1 MSIKFTLTH
10 TKSFSKQQACD
21 QVASMKNTKRNSV
34 IECSVHEFADY
45 LKQKHSFYPAAM
57 DLTKEGTITHNL
69 FVSTDMLVAD
79 VDHADFTTEDILK
92 MSAEHGLNVAMIYE
106 SLSST
111 DEKRKYRVI
120 YQIPRLEDKESFIK
134 AQKYLIYVFGQEFVD
149 KTVVDTGCFDAGRI
163 YFSAKNVV
171 YVNDVM
177 TDIQK
182 VLTKCDEIDIEAVH
196 KKMVE
201 TNAPF
206 KKAEQERKKAEKE
219 ALKAKEIINYDELE
233 ILDFDCDIDEDTLYR
248 EMYTLQVEKKDDSQ
262 YELSERSLS
271 EVAQMIVDY
280 LQELKTSTELPKH
293 LDVNEIKDWISHN
306 IYLTDALQ
314 LPSHQSFSCV
324 FHTDENPSAAIVENG
339 ETQGYHCHSCGK
351 TWTAFAFIQEV
362 FAREFNQTVH
372 DTEKFVCSL
381 LGIEYGSAYQL
392 NVMTQLN
399 NNNLKLIRKMVALN
413 TDQKITS
420 KTEQA
425 LKDEIKVV
433 KKLKRNGSLAILK
446 AFCEIALEQS
456 LLAPVTKE
464 NDNNSSHVFV
474 SIGFLQKWL
483 FESGVTVG
491 MKNEEKLREKVI
503 TLCEYGLLERINY
516 DDIRDSK
523 IQNVLDV
530 RERAV
535 SYKNEILKQ
544 RIKKGE
550 TAIAITDKEFKLV
563 YYYRIPFWSEEHFT
577 HMLYILNRNK
587 ECGKKASG
595 NNKKRLSGVDDV
607 QANKVFQQ
615 TDVKYSKKDL
625 YFIKTVNQFI
635 DDLMNDDQRTKWFNL
650 NDIKKVIDR
659 RKMTASEREK
669 AIDNILPGIIIERH
683 FERVRVSKAH
693 RSEFNLPD
701 SVGSKTNIYIFK

>member
-1 MSIKFTLTH
+1 MSIRFTLTH

-34 IECSVHEFADY
+34 IECSLHEFADY

-57 DLTKEGTITHNL
+57 DLSKEGTITHNL

-79 VDHADFTTEDILK
+79 VDHADFTPEDILK
-92 MSAEHGLNVAMIYE
+92 MSAKHDLDVAMIYE

-163 YFSAKNVV
+163 YFTAKNIV

-177 TDIQK
+177 TDIQAI
-182 VLTKCDEIDIEAVH
+182 LTKCEEMNIEAVH
-196 KKMVE
+196 KKLVE
-201 TNAPF
+201 INAPL
-206 KKAEQERKKAEKE
+206 KKAEHERKKAEKE
-219 ALKAKEIINYDELE
+219 ALKAKEVINYDEFE
-233 ILDFDCDIDEDTLYR
+233 IIDFDCDIDEDTLYR

-280 LQELKTSTELPKH
+280 LQELKTSTDLPKH

-314 LPSHQSFSCV
+314 LPAHQSFSCV

-372 DTEKFVCSL
+372 DTEKFVCSV

-392 NVMTQLN
+392 NVITQLN
-399 NNNLKLIRKMVALN
+399 NNNLKIIRKITALN
-413 TDQKITS
+413 TDQKINS
-420 KTEQA
+420 KTDDQ
-425 LKDEIKVV
+425 LKADIKIA

-464 NDNNSSHVFV
+464 DDNTSSHVFV

-483 FESGVTVG
+483 ADSGVTYG
-491 MKNEEKLREKVI
+491 MKNLEAVRQKVI
-503 TLCEYGLLERINY
+503 SLCEYGLLERIDF

-523 IQNVLDV
+523 LQNVLDV
-530 RERAV
+530 RQRAV
-535 SYKNEILKQ
+535 SYKNEVLKQ
-544 RIKKGE
+544 RIRKNEELIEISDHDYKM
-550 TAIAITDKEFKLV
+550 V
-563 YYYRIPFWSEEHFT
+563 YYYKLPFWSEEHFT
-577 HMLYILNRNK
+577 RMLEILNRYK
-587 ECGKKASG
+587 DCGKKVKG
-595 NNKKRLSGVDDV
+595 NNKKRLHGVDRAKADSI
-607 QANKVFQQ
+607 FLQ
-615 TDVKYSKKDL
+615 TDVEYSKKDL
-625 YFIKTVNQFI
+625 YFIKTVSKFI
-635 DDLMNDDQRTKWFNL
+635 DEIIEADGWFDLKG
-650 NDIKKVIDR
+650 IKKAIK
-659 RKMTASEREK
+659 RKYMTASERDK
-669 AIDNILPGIIIERH
+669 AIDDLLPGIVDSKGIKN
-683 FERVRVSKAH
+683 VRISKAL
-693 RSEFNLPD
+693 RTKFNIPEK
-701 SVGSKTNIYIFK
+701 VKTKIYILK